1 MKKFILRSAIFI
13 STVSLIPLGF
23 LSYLYITKK
32 YESFVN
38 GFEVYT
44 SIKISNQKSKKK
56 KLLLGDSVAKQLFM
70 YNHDNTDINS
80 LACNQAISMV
90 GHFLL
95 FKNYLAA
102 GNKIDT
108 VVMLMHPIISFKN
121 NLDQVFTFHYFLK
134 PFYKQE
140 YKAEFSY
147 NVNKQIKKI
156 PFYKASQF
164 PLIIASNWS
173 PNFKSKDLKIQ
184 TFLSPIT
191 QEYLLKIKRL
201 AENNNITFLICPT
214 PLRRSLKSSIDSIH
228 AGKISTPGLEKE
240 FSLYFD
246 KINYIDD
253 KYYSDLP
260 HLKKNFL
267 LSHSNLLRE
276 VLYNYTSVTLVA
288 E

>member
-1 MKKFILRSAIFI
+1 M
-13 STVSLIPLGF
+13 PLGV

-38 GFEVYT
+38 GSEVYT

-70 YNHDNTDINS
+70 YNHDNTEINS

-95 FKNYLAA
+95 FKNYLAT

-108 VVMLMHPIISFKN
+108 VVMLISPVISFEN
-121 NLDQVFTFHYFLK
+121 NLDQLYTFHYFLK
-134 PFYKQE
+134 PFYKAE
-140 YKAEFSY
+140 YKAEFSE
-147 NVNKQIKKI
+147 NVNRQIKKI

-173 PNFKSKDLKIQ
+173 PSFKSNDLKIKS
-184 TFLSPIT
+184 FLSPIT

-201 AENNNITFLICPT
+201 AENNNITFLIYPT
-214 PLRRSLKSSIDSIH
+214 PLRRSLKNSIDSIRSS
-228 AGKISTPGLEKE
+228 KVSTPGLEKE
-240 FSLYFD
+240 FSFYFN

-260 HLKKNFL
+260 HLKKKFL

-276 VLYNYTSVTLVA
+276 VLY
-288 E
+288 